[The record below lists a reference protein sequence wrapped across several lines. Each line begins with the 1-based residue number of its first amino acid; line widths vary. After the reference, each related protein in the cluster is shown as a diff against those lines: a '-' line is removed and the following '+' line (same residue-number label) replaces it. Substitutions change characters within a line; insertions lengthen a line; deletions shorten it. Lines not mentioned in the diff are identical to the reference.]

1 MKKCICLLMV
11 VFTTTICFGQAK
23 KKFEGKPKNTDRDI
37 NFKLDSLSKVYKMKI
52 YSYGTV
58 SDEDS
63 ITKQFVTI
71 HFVGYI
77 EGGELM
83 KKIIPK
89 PEK

>member
-1 MKKCICLLMV
+1 MKKVICLLMV
-11 VFTTTICFGQAK
+11 VFTTTICLGQNK
-23 KKFEGKPKNTDRDI
+23 KKIETKPKDFDRDI

-52 YSYGTV
+52 YSYGTL

-63 ITKQFVTI
+63 ITKQLVTI

-77 EGGELM
+77 EGGELK

-89 PEK
+89 PVR

>member
-1 MKKCICLLMV
+1 MLIVVLTTSICM
-11 VFTTTICFGQAK
+11 GQTK
-23 KKFEGKPKNTDRDI
+23 KKIESKPKDIDRDI

-58 SDEDS
+58 SDDG
-63 ITKQFVTI
+63 ITR

-77 EGGELM
+77 EGNELK

-89 PEK
+89 SVN